1 MKVNAINILNH
12 VFTAKR
18 VSHNENR
25 QNNICMPQTSYDCF
39 QKNNI
44 YNAITFTGVD
54 GRGKVKQ
61 RGMMFHISN
70 LPATR
75 SYCGQFLDP
84 ETDKFIDFLEKS
96 RQTHWIM
103 NPLFALGEDLRP
115 YNASGRFSKNIYLVN
130 LNELTKDKY
139 GNILKPS

>member
-70 LPATR
+70 LPATLLV
-75 SYCGQFLDP
+75 SSSAS
-84 ETDKFIDFLEKS
+84 FIISKS
-96 RQTHWIM
+96 I
-103 NPLFALGEDLRP
+103 LFAMPVAIAARQL
-115 YNASGRFSKNIYLVN
+115 
-130 LNELTKDKY
+130 
-139 GNILKPS
+139 